1 MNNNFDKITDEKD
14 VIYKNIN
21 NIANSQLK
29 TYITT
34 SNNETINLN
43 YKTIIVNN
51 KDSTSINPVN
61 IIIPKP
67 ESNQLNVIYTIITK
81 YIPSGVI
88 DGLSLPVI
96 IRLINST
103 STTEIKLG
111 TNINTVKIIF
121 LNDIWINLNDYN
133 SDLDKMNI
141 VNLIDGNQNLDL
153 NHINTIVDNSSKD
166 IILTLPEKQEDI
178 NLYQSNTVYNVQ
190 ILYNT
195 GCEVII
201 KSDRNGYI
209 NLNSNNN
216 NVSLLFD
223 KENTKKWIILNNNS
237 LSFFPCINP
246 KNNSNSEVKV
256 KVGVGDTATY
266 ESLAL
271 PTNNP
276 FQLISTINSYQ
287 TTIAILYGTK
297 IQFYNKD
304 FNTQKWIFSSDFEKP
319 VNTSFVDDIG
329 VSSSISI
336 SSDSSLF
343 SLCCFLNGIRTF
355 YIYRYDILEGIY
367 ILINN
372 KLGIQ
377 DPYNDNTSIFGEKIV
392 IDINNKI
399 YVNKVKTINT
409 VTKGLKDTTN
419 YSYFYVYKIV
429 KYVDELDNNSTKEKI
444 ELETI
449 VNSSELLIKNNPISN
464 YVSHNAKFIVLGNNF
479 EVSPSGNSIL
489 LTCPYYNSYN
499 VYEKTFVFSIQKIDD
514 PEAKSPYIIESYF
527 DNNNKHFGDIMLLK
541 NDDTLIC
548 NFLDSNPENTNTYI
562 MKVFIFKKYNK
573 KWEEEYRIININ
585 FSFNNNANNP
595 YYDIDNNKILLPY
608 MDISGDSNILSL
620 VTSNTQMSPFF
631 SVYKREGFLWR
642 KKSIINNPVVVN
654 DDTYFI
660 GSKIYMNNQGNNTI
674 CLYAY
679 KNENNEFNVSIT
691 EIY

>member
-14 VIYKNIN
+14 EIYKNI
-21 NIANSQLK
+21 IKIENSQLK
-29 TYITT
+29 TYMTD

-51 KDSTSINPVN
+51 KDSTLETPIS

-67 ESNQLNVIYTIITK
+67 SSNDLNVIYTIITK
-81 YIPSGVI
+81 YTPSGVI

-96 IRLINST
+96 IKLTNST
-103 STTEIKLG
+103 STSEIKLE

-121 LNDIWINLNDYN
+121 LSDSWINLNDYN
-133 SDLDKMNI
+133 SDLDKMSI

-153 NHINTIVDNSSKD
+153 NHKNTIVDNSAKD

-178 NLYQSNTVYNVQ
+178 NVYQSNTVYNVQ

-201 KSDRNGYI
+201 KSDKNGYI
-209 NLNSNNN
+209 NLNPNNN

-223 KENTKKWIILNNNS
+223 KENTKKWIILNSNS

-246 KNNSNSEVKV
+246 INNNNSEVKV
-256 KVGVGDTATY
+256 GDGYT
-266 ESLAL
+266 SLTL
-271 PTNNP
+271 PNNNP
-276 FQLISTINSYQ
+276 FQLISTINSFQ

-304 FNTQKWIFSSDFEKP
+304 FNTQKWFFLTDFEKP
-319 VNTSFVDDIG
+319 DNTSFVHNG

-343 SLCCFLNGIRTF
+343 SLCCFLNTNNTIIRSF
-355 YIYRYDILEGIY
+355 YIYRYNILSKKYE
-367 ILINN
+367 LINEDS
-372 KLGIQ
+372 LGIQ
-377 DPYNDNTSIFGEKIV
+377 DPYNDNSSIFGEKIV

-399 YVNKVKTINT
+399 YVNKVKTVNT
-409 VTKGLKDTTN
+409 DTKGLNDTTN
-419 YSYFYVYKIV
+419 YSYFYVYKI
-429 KYVDELDNNSTKEKI
+429 NNNNI

-449 VNSSELLIKNNPISN
+449 INSSELLIKNNPISN
-464 YVSHNAKFIVLGNNF
+464 YVPRNAKFIVLGNNF

-489 LTCPYYNSYN
+489 LTCPYYNSDN
-499 VYEKTFVFSIQKIDD
+499 VYVKTFVLSIQKIDD
-514 PEAKSPYIIESYF
+514 PQATSAYIIESCF
-527 DNNNKHFGDIMLLK
+527 ENNNKHFGDIMLLK

-548 NFLDSNPENTNTYI
+548 NYLDGNPNGNNYK
-562 MKVFIFKKYNK
+562 MKVYIFKKYNK
-573 KWEEEYRIININ
+573 KWEQEYIIKDIY
-585 FSFNNNANNP
+585 FSFKNNNNP
-595 YYDIDNNKILLPY
+595 YNDIDNNKILLPY
-608 MDISGDSNILSL
+608 MDMSGDSNVLSL
-620 VTSNTQMSPFF
+620 ITSTINTEMSPYF

-642 KKSIINNPVVVN
+642 KKPIIDNPIVNN
-654 DDTYFI
+654 DTYFI
-660 GSKIYMNNQGNNTI
+660 GSKIFMNNQGNNLI
-674 CLYAY
+674 CLYGN
-679 KNENNEFNVSIT
+679 KKENINYNVNIS

>member
-1 MNNNFDKITDEKD
+1 MNNNFVKITDEKD

-96 IRLINST
+96 ITLINST
-103 STTEIKLG
+103 STTEIKLE
-111 TNINTVKIIF
+111 TNINTVKIIYT
-121 LNDIWINLNDYN
+121 NDIWINLNDYN
-133 SDLDKMNI
+133 NDLDKMSI
-141 VNLIDGNQNLDL
+141 VNIIDENQILDL
-153 NHINTIVDNSSKD
+153 NHINTIIDNSSDD
-166 IILTLPEKQEDI
+166 IIITLPEKQEDI
-178 NLYQSNTVYNVQ
+178 NVYQSNTVYNVQ

-201 KSDRNGYI
+201 KSDKNGYI

-223 KENTKKWIILNNNS
+223 KENTKKWIILNSNS
-237 LSFFPCINP
+237 LSFFPCINSL
-246 KNNSNSEVKV
+246 KNSNSEVKV
-256 KVGVGDTATY
+256 KDGITDVL
-266 ESLAL
+266 LAL
-271 PTNNP
+271 PNNKP
-276 FQLISTINSYQ
+276 FQLISTINSFQ

-304 FNTQKWIFSSDFEKP
+304 YNTQKWYFSSDFEKP
-319 VNTSFVDDIG
+319 DNTIFVDEL

-336 SSDSSLF
+336 SPDSSLF
-343 SLCCFLNGIRTF
+343 CLCCFLNTYGNIIRTF
-355 YIYRYDILEGIY
+355 YIYRYSTLNNKYE
-367 ILINN
+367 LINN
-372 KLGIQ
+372 KLGIL
-377 DPYNDNTSIFGEKIV
+377 DPYNDNTGIFGEKIV

-409 VTKGLKDTTN
+409 VTKGLNDTIN

-429 KYVDELDNNSTKEKI
+429 KYVDVLDNNITKEKI

-449 VNSSELLIKNNPISN
+449 VNSSELLIKNNPINN
-464 YVSHNAKFIVLGNNF
+464 YVPQNAKFIVLGNNF

-489 LTCPYYNSYN
+489 LTCPYYNSSN
-499 VYEKTFVFSIQKIDD
+499 VYDKTFVLSIQKIDD

-527 DNNNKHFGDIMLLK
+527 ENNNKHFGDIMLLK

-548 NFLDSNPENTNTYI
+548 NFLDSIPENTNTYI

-573 KWEEEYRIININ
+573 NWEEEYRIINLN
-585 FSFNNNANNP
+585 FSFNNNDNNP

-608 MDISGDSNILSL
+608 MDMSGDSNILSL
-620 VTSNTQMSPFF
+620 ITSNTQMSPFF
-631 SVYKREGFLWR
+631 SIYKREGFLWR

-654 DDTYFI
+654 NDTYFI
-660 GSKIYMNNQGNNTI
+660 GTKIYMNNQGNNII